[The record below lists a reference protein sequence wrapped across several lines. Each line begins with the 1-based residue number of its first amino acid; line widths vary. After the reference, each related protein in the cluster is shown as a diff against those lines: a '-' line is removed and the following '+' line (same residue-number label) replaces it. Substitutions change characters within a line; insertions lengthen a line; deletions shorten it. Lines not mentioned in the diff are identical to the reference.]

1 MCAQYG
7 TTALDM
13 AKANRKTEVAAYLET
28 PPVVLALEVDED
40 GSGRVANLGGEELAR
55 IGTEVMGLAEG
66 DAKQARIRAAI
77 KEQSGLV
84 RFSVVGPAAEESS
97 DREREATGE
106 LAAKAKSDV
115 LAPGDVEVDVAE
127 HDV

>member
-1 MCAQYG
+1 MLLLLLKSHRDFYSSFFAQRG
-7 TTALDM
+7 RTALDL
-13 AKANRKTEVAAYLET
+13 AHQFNKTNKTEVVAYLET

-40 GSGRVANLGGEELAR
+40 GSGRVANLGGEEVAR

-84 RFSVVGPAAEESS
+84 RFSVAVPAAE
-97 DREREATGE
+97 
-106 LAAKAKSDV
+106 
-115 LAPGDVEVDVAE
+115 
-127 HDV
+127 

>member
-40 GSGRVANLGGEELAR
+40 GSGRVANLGGEEVAR

-84 RFSVVGPAAEESS
+84 RFSVVVPAAEESS
-97 DREREATGE
+97 EREAGE
-106 LAAKAKSDV
+106 LGVKTKSDV

-127 HDV
+127 HEV